1 MPDETTPVLARRS
14 MALRSIIPVLLIVTV
29 AAAGCSDDGDGDSAS
44 SFCDDRVELQGSI
57 QDLRDLNVVDD
68 GIEALDSQLE
78 TVLADVDAL
87 EASAAD
93 LEPEVGAVKTSI
105 ETLQASV
112 ASAETPVD
120 KATALVSGL
129 DDINVAWQALTTASG
144 SECD

>member
-14 MALRSIIPVLLIVTV
+14 MALRPIIPVLLIVTV
-29 AAAGCSDDGDGDSAS
+29 AAAGCSDDDDGAS
-44 SFCDDRVELQGSI
+44 SFCDDRVELQDSI

-68 GIEALDSQLE
+68 GIEALDVQLE

-112 ASAETPVD
+112 ASAGTPVD

-129 DDINVAWQALTTASG
+129 DDINVAWEALTTASG

>member
-14 MALRSIIPVLLIVTV
+14 TALRSIIPVLLIVTV
-29 AAAGCSDDGDGDSAS
+29 AAAGCSDDGDGAS
-44 SFCDDRVELQGSI
+44 SFCDDRVELQDSI
-57 QDLRDLNVVDD
+57 RDLRDLNVVDE

-129 DDINVAWQALTTASG
+129 DDINVAWEALTTASG

>member
-1 MPDETTPVLARRS
+1 MPDETTPVPARRS
-14 MALRSIIPVLLIVTV
+14 VALRSIIPVLLVVTV
-29 AAAGCSDDGDGDSAS
+29 AAAGCSDDGDGAS
-44 SFCDDRVELQGSI
+44 SFCDDRVELQDSI

-129 DDINVAWQALTTASG
+129 DDINVAWEALTTASG

>member
-1 MPDETTPVLARRS
+1 MPDETTPVPARRS

-29 AAAGCSDDGDGDSAS
+29 AAAGCSDDGDGAS
-44 SFCDDRVELQGSI
+44 SVCDDRVELQDSI

-68 GIEALDSQLE
+68 GIGALDSQLE

-129 DDINVAWQALTTASG
+129 DDINVAWEALTTASG